1 MVITSSSATASA
13 DALGLE
19 LPTLRRAAAHSSDG
33 STVAL
38 VFATADFHA
47 LVSNWACHAFD
58 AGVHW
63 FVIVAMDAELNKL
76 LQRRPGLVKH
86 SLLLPRVRSGDVS
99 LTKLNVIGERQ
110 RFGRAVLEHGFNVV
124 HSDADALWLRDPT
137 PLFQGGDV
145 VAERIWGKSRSVVSA
160 WGAAICTGFYF
171 LRSTPAVR
179 ELARTVQAE
188 IAHKRTRQSSWQ
200 ASDQFY
206 VNVIL
211 HKHGVR
217 WLSDEKMA
225 GAADLSTRFHDP
237 NITIG
242 VATLPSGAI
251 RLQMLP
257 HRVVPRACPVLSP
270 EEIRDVLVTRE
281 ARKKRQSSEAKP
293 RLLSG
298 KARLWSGLL
307 DSASVVH
314 CFPPGGDPLP
324 GEKRFIFMGHPRH
337 THAELAF
344 ARRQGLWHVDDGN
357 EGSCI

>member
-76 LQRRPGLVKH
+76 LQRPPGLVKH

-99 LTKLNVIGERQ
+99 SRSSTSLASASVSGEQCSNMGSTWCIQMQMHCGARSNTTIP
-110 RFGRAVLEHGFNVV
+110 RRRRSGRAHL
-124 HSDADALWLRDPT
+124 
-137 PLFQGGDV
+137 
-145 VAERIWGKSRSVVSA
+145 GKPRSVVSA

-217 WLSDEKMA
+217 WLSDEDGRRCRPLDA
-225 GAADLSTRFHDP
+225 FLRPQHHHRRRHS
-237 NITIG
+237 TIG
-242 VATLPSGAI
+242 SDPASDVAAPRRAAS
-251 RLQMLP
+251 
-257 HRVVPRACPVLSP
+257 VPRAV
-270 EEIRDVLVTRE
+270 
-281 ARKKRQSSEAKP
+281 A
-293 RLLSG
+293 
-298 KARLWSGLL
+298 
-307 DSASVVH
+307 
-314 CFPPGGDPLP
+314 
-324 GEKRFIFMGHPRH
+324 
-337 THAELAF
+337 
-344 ARRQGLWHVDDGN
+344 
-357 EGSCI
+357 